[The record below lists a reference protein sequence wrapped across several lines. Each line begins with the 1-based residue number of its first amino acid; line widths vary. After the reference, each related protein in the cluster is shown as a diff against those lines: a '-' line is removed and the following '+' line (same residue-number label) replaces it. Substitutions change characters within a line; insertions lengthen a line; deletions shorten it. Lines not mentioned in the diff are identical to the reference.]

1 MNNEN
6 LEIEIA
12 KKTILSKILDKNAYE
27 RLSRIKI
34 ANQIFANQ
42 IETYLINLYQL
53 GRIQQVISDEKF
65 KQMLDLLSEKLL
77 QKQEFKIKRR

>member
-42 IETYLINLYQL
+42 IEAYLINLYQL